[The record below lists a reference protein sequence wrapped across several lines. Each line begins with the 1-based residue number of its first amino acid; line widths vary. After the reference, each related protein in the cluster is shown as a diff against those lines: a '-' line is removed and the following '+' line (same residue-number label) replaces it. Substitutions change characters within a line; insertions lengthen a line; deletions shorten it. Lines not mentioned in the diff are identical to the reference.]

1 MEVHR
6 YWLRLPVRSLTPSRL
21 PKIRLGDILFGIAA
35 NHLREDHTKYMH
47 RTAIQTHYLQHQ
59 IRNPPAHRHSRIYM
73 TLSST
78 CFGNKFTALETQE
91 HERGKVSVF
100 FSCGLI
106 KVTGHYL
113 DENINKHLSP
123 NVCRWCLGIV
133 CMLHCTLN
141 QHMRSE

>member
-1 MEVHR
+1 MNYLANHIFISGVFKNKQNILFFFPLNNVLDNLRREVVEVHR

-73 TLSST
+73 TVSST

-100 FSCGLI
+100 FR
-106 KVTGHYL
+106 VA
-113 DENINKHLSP
+113 
-123 NVCRWCLGIV
+123 
-133 CMLHCTLN
+133 
-141 QHMRSE
+141 